1 MGMKLTQEQFE
12 RECSYR
18 LAISIMGRL
27 MEEGLL
33 TTKEYG
39 RIEPIL
45 AQKFSPVWAG
55 YPNAIRDKCA

>member
-1 MGMKLTQEQFE
+1 MGMKLTREQFG
-12 RECSYR
+12 REYGYR
-18 LAISIMGRL
+18 LALSIMGRL
-27 MEEGLL
+27 VEDELL
-33 TTKEYG
+33 TPKEYG